1 MQRAHLFAATLI
13 GAGLVCVGSA
23 QAQVIDSPM
32 RMIVIKDVVPPEISL
47 RPAPPEPPAPPS
59 TPDRL
64 EVKDSPSA
72 KLGPAAKAM
81 AAPAYLGADIADFM
95 ARTIQRQVA
104 GEPAKRAPAKPKPEA
119 DG

>member
-1 MQRAHLFAATLI
+1 MQRAQLFAATLI
-13 GAGLVCVGSA
+13 GAGFACAGGA
-23 QAQVIDSPM
+23 QAQVIESPM
-32 RMIVIKDVVPPEISL
+32 RMTVIRDVVPREMPL
-47 RPAPPEPPAPPS
+47 PPVAPEPPAPPRFAE
-59 TPDRL
+59 PI
-64 EVKDSPSA
+64 EIKDGPNA

-81 AAPAYLGADIADFM
+81 TAPAYLGADIADFM